1 MAKKEEQHCL
11 ACGVPGSVSD
21 LEVAQAYGLQTIRC
35 VDPVTCRER
44 AQKLG
49 IWKNTTIV

>member
-1 MAKKEEQHCL
+1 MAKKEEQRCM
-11 ACGVPGSVSD
+11 ACDVSGSVQG
-21 LEVAQAYGLQTIRC
+21 LEVGNAYGLQVIRC
-35 VDPVTCRER
+35 VDPVACRER